1 MHGRGFAS
9 GIHKMKQTALFARL
23 NKLQAC
29 RSSRMNFGEDN
40 TMNGSLRHVAVALL
54 TAASLIVS
62 PAFAQALQ
70 GQDPSPAQQQQGQTA
85 PNAQPASQPGAQTGS
100 AASEPARDLKATMG
114 PDYSYGRAASPNIF
128 APYAPQNVPEPMLTN
143 STRLDQLIQDG
154 KLMLSLDDAISLAL
168 ENNLNISVAR
178 FTPWI
183 AETQLL
189 KAEAGGIPQ
198 SNSTQQVVLGTSPS
212 VSFDPI
218 VSVGYSW
225 QHGNFPVNNP
235 FISGTGTGT
244 NILVVNQNTSAVNFG
259 YTEGFHTGTNLQITL
274 NTARTATNEPDVFF
288 NPAFTPVLSATLSQP
303 LLNGFGILPNTRYII
318 EQKNTIK
325 AANSLFAQQV
335 IAVVTQ
341 TSNDYWELV
350 YDRQNVKVEEA
361 AVGVSQKLWEDNKKQ
376 LEIGTMAPLDVLTA
390 ESQLATDQQN
400 LIVAQTTKLQQETV
414 LLNDIAKSLLAKDVA
429 GIEIVPTTP
438 ITIPDIVENIPLQDA
453 VQEAWRKRPELY
465 QTDLS
470 RKNAEIEVKVLRNAL
485 LPSLNAYIQYTSQGL
500 YGTGINTNTVAG
512 QFIADPAAPLVGA
525 DGIPILINGN
535 PVFAGVPA
543 TTTSLS
549 HGGVS
554 QALTN
559 VFENQYPTYAA
570 GLTLT
575 MPLRNRS
582 AQADSARAQFDER
595 QLQVQYRQT
604 ENTIVINV
612 RNAIIALAQ
621 DRSQVAAAEKARNLA
636 QQTLDAEQK
645 KYQLGSSTSYQVV
658 LRSRDLTAAQGTALR
673 AQANLAEAL
682 VNFNQA
688 MGRTLEVQ
696 HITVA
701 DAMRGATGRDPLIPG
716 TPEPGSMVGAK

>member
-1 MHGRGFAS
+1 MHGRGVAS
-9 GIHKMKQTALFARL
+9 GIQKMKQIPWFARL
-23 NKLQAC
+23 NRLQAC
-29 RSSRMNFGEDN
+29 ASSRKFFGEDN

-54 TAASLIVS
+54 TAASLIVT
-62 PAFAQALQ
+62 PAFAQAQ
-70 GQDPSPAQQQQGQTA
+70 EGQTQSQTQVQPGQTA
-85 PNAQPASQPGAQTGS
+85 QGAQPPSQPGAQTG
-100 AASEPARDLKATMG
+100 APASEPARDLKATEG
-114 PDYSYGRAASPNIF
+114 PDYSTGRPMFPNIF
-128 APYAPQNVPEPMLTN
+128 APYAPQRIPEPMLTN

-414 LLNDIAKSLLAKDVA
+414 LLNDIAKDLLAKDVA

-438 ITIPDIVENIPLQDA
+438 IATPDIVENIALQDA
-453 VQEAWRKRPELY
+453 VQEAWKKRPELY
-465 QTDLS
+465 QADLNL
-470 RKNAEIEVKVLRNAL
+470 KNSQIEVKAIRNSL
-485 LPSLNAYIQYTSQGL
+485 LPSLNAYVQYVSQGL
-500 YGTGINTNTVAG
+500 NGTGFNTTGVNGTFV
-512 QFIADPAAPLVGA
+512 ADPQAPLVGA
-525 DGIPILINGN
+525 DGVPILINGN
-535 PVFAGVPA
+535 EAFAGVPA
-543 TTTSLS
+543 TTTAVT

-554 QALTN
+554 DALAQ
-559 VFENQYPTYAA
+559 VFKNQYPTYAA
-570 GLTLT
+570 GVTLT

-595 QLQVQYRQT
+595 QLRVQYRQA
-604 ENTIVINV
+604 ENTI
-612 RNAIIALAQ
+612 
-621 DRSQVAAAEKARNLA
+621 
-636 QQTLDAEQK
+636 
-645 KYQLGSSTSYQVV
+645 
-658 LRSRDLTAAQGTALR
+658 
-673 AQANLAEAL
+673 
-682 VNFNQA
+682 
-688 MGRTLEVQ
+688 
-696 HITVA
+696 
-701 DAMRGATGRDPLIPG
+701 
-716 TPEPGSMVGAK
+716 

>member
-1 MHGRGFAS
+1 M
-9 GIHKMKQTALFARL
+9 
-23 NKLQAC
+23 
-29 RSSRMNFGEDN
+29 
-40 TMNGSLRHVAVALL
+40 
-54 TAASLIVS
+54 
-62 PAFAQALQ
+62 
-70 GQDPSPAQQQQGQTA
+70 
-85 PNAQPASQPGAQTGS
+85 GADYTTGK
-100 AASEPARDLKATMG
+100 PVF
-114 PDYSYGRAASPNIF
+114 PNIF
-128 APYAPQNVPEPMLTN
+128 SPYAPRYIPEPMLTN
-143 STRLDQLIQDG
+143 STRLDQMIHDG

-168 ENNLNISVAR
+168 ENNLNIFVAR
-178 FTPWI
+178 FQPWI

-189 KAEAGGIPQ
+189 KAKAGGVPQ

-212 VSFDPI
+212 VSFDP
-218 VSVGYSW
+218 VFTASYNWYHS
-225 QHGNFPVNNP
+225 NNPVNNP

-244 NILVVNQNTSAVNFG
+244 NILVVNQNSSAVDFG
-259 YTEGFHTGTNLQITL
+259 YTQGFHTGTNLSITM

-288 NPAFTPVLSATLSQP
+288 NPAFTPILTATLSQP

-318 EQKNTIK
+318 EQKNSIK

-361 AVGVSQKLWEDNKKQ
+361 AVGVSQKLYEDNKKQ

-414 LLNDIAKSLLAKDVA
+414 LLNDIAKNLLAKDVA

-465 QTDLS
+465 QADLN
-470 RKNAEIEVKVLRNAL
+470 RKNLEIEVKVLRNAL
-485 LPSLNAYIQYTSQGL
+485 LPSLNAYVQYTSQGL
-500 YGTGINTNTVAG
+500 NGTGINTNTVAG

-525 DGIPILINGN
+525 DGVPILINGS
-535 PVFAGVPA
+535 PVFTGVPA

-595 QLQVQYRQT
+595 QSQVQYRQT

-612 RNAIIALAQ
+612 RNTIIALQQ

-658 LRSRDLTAAQGTALR
+658 LRSRDLTSAQGTALR

-682 VNFNQA
+682 VLFNQA

-701 DAMRGATGRDPLIPG
+701 DAMRGEMSRDPLIPG
-716 TPEPGSMVGAK
+716 TPESGSVVGAK

>member
-1 MHGRGFAS
+1 
-9 GIHKMKQTALFARL
+9 
-23 NKLQAC
+23 
-29 RSSRMNFGEDN
+29 
-40 TMNGSLRHVAVALL
+40 MNGSLRHVAVALL

-62 PAFAQALQ
+62 PAFAQAQ
-70 GQDPSPAQQQQGQTA
+70 QAQNQSPAQQQQGQTGQGQ
-85 PNAQPASQPGAQTGS
+85 QPASQPGAQTGS
-100 AASEPARDLKATMG
+100 SASEPVRNLREGMG
-114 PDYSYGRAASPNIF
+114 ADYSTGKPMFPNIF
-128 APYAPQNVPEPMLTN
+128 APYAPRSMPEPMLTN

-168 ENNLNISVAR
+168 ENNLNIFVER
-178 FTPWI
+178 FAPWI

-189 KAEAGGIPQ
+189 KAQAGGVPQ
-198 SNSTQQVVLGTSPS
+198 SLSTQQVVLGSSPS
-212 VSFDPI
+212 VSFDP
-218 VSVGYSW
+218 VLSVGYSW
-225 QHGNFPVNNP
+225 QHANVPVNNP

-244 NILVVNQNTSAVNFG
+244 DILVVNQNYSAVNFG
-259 YTEGFHTGTNLQITL
+259 YTQGFHTGTNFSVTL
-274 NTARTATNEPDVFF
+274 NTARSATNEPDVFF
-288 NPAFTPVLSATLSQP
+288 NPAFTPILTATLSQP

-325 AANSLFAQQV
+325 AANSQFAQQV

-341 TSNDYWELV
+341 TSDDYWELV
-350 YDRQNVKVEEA
+350 YDRENVKVEEA
-361 AVGVSQKLWEDNKKQ
+361 AVGVSHKLWEDNKKQ

-438 ITIPDIVENIPLQDA
+438 ISTPDVVENIPLQDA
-453 VQEAWRKRPELY
+453 VQEAWKKRPELY
-465 QTDLS
+465 QADLNLKNS
-470 RKNAEIEVKVLRNAL
+470 RIEVKATRNAL
-485 LPSLNAYIQYTSQGL
+485 LPSLNAYIQYQAQGL
-500 YGTGINTNTVAG
+500 NGTGINTTNVPG
-512 QFIADPAAPLVGA
+512 SFIADTGAPLVGP
-525 DGIPILINGN
+525 DGVPLVIGANEAF
-535 PVFAGVPA
+535 VGVPA
-543 TTTSLS
+543 TTTTLT

-554 QALTN
+554 DALSD
-559 VFENQYPTYAA
+559 VFKNQYPTYSA
-570 GLTLT
+570 GVTLT

-595 QLQVQYRQT
+595 QLQVEYRQT

-612 RNAIIALAQ
+612 RNAIIALQQ
-621 DRSQVAAAEKARNLA
+621 DRSQVAAAGKARDLA

-673 AQANLAEAL
+673 AQANLAEASVL
-682 VNFNQA
+682 FNQA

-701 DAMRGATGRDPLIPG
+701 DAMRGATTRDPLIPG
-716 TPEPGSMVGAK
+716 TPQPGSVVGAK

>member
-1 MHGRGFAS
+1 
-9 GIHKMKQTALFARL
+9 
-23 NKLQAC
+23 
-29 RSSRMNFGEDN
+29 
-40 TMNGSLRHVAVALL
+40 MNGSLRHVAVALL
-54 TAASLIVS
+54 TAASLMVS
-62 PAFAQALQ
+62 PAYAQAQQ
-70 GQDPSPAQQQQGQTA
+70 GQNQSPTQQQQGQPA
-85 PNAQPASQPGAQTGS
+85 AGEQPASVPGAQTGS
-100 AASEPARDLKATMG
+100 AASEPARNLREGMG
-114 PDYSYGRAASPNIF
+114 ADYSTGKPMFPNIF
-128 APYAPQNVPEPMLTN
+128 APYAPRSMPEPMLTN
-143 STRLDQLIQDG
+143 STRLDQLTQDG

-168 ENNLNISVAR
+168 ENNLNIFVQR
-178 FTPWI
+178 FAPWI

-189 KAEAGGIPQ
+189 KALAGGVPQ

-212 VSFDPI
+212 VSFDP
-218 VSVGYSW
+218 VFTAGYSW
-225 QHGNFPVNNP
+225 YHSNVPVNNP

-244 NILVVNQNTSAVNFG
+244 NILVVNQNSSAVDFG
-259 YTEGFHTGTNLQITL
+259 YTQGFHTGTSFSVTF
-274 NTARTATNEPDVFF
+274 NTPRTATNEPDVFF
-288 NPAFTPVLSATLSQP
+288 NPAFSPVLTATLSQP

-325 AANSLFAQQV
+325 ATNSVFAQNV

-350 YDRQNVKVEEA
+350 YDRQNVKVQEA

-400 LIVAQTTKLQQETV
+400 LIVAQSAKLQQETV
-414 LLNDIAKSLLAKDVA
+414 LLNDIAKNLLAKDVA
-429 GIEIVPTTP
+429 GIEIVPTTA
-438 ITIPDIVENIPLQDA
+438 ISTPDIVENIPLQDA

-465 QTDLS
+465 QADLS
-470 RKNAEIEVKVLRNAL
+470 LKNSQIEVKATRNAL
-485 LPSLNAYIQYTSQGL
+485 LPSLNAYIQYVSQGL
-500 YGTGINTNTVAG
+500 NGIGINTNEVAG
-512 QFIADPAAPLVGA
+512 SFVADTAAPLVGA
-525 DGIPILINGN
+525 DGVPILINGN
-535 PVFAGVPA
+535 EAFTGVPN
-543 TTTSLS
+543 TTTTFT
-549 HGGVS
+549 HGGVGN
-554 QALTN
+554 ALAN

-570 GLTLT
+570 GITLT

-595 QLQVQYRQT
+595 QQRVQYRQT

-612 RNAIIALAQ
+612 RNAIIALQQ

-658 LRSRDLTAAQGTALR
+658 LRSRDLTQAQGTALR
-673 AQANLAEAL
+673 AQANLEEAL

-701 DAMRGATGRDPLIPG
+701 DAMRGEMTRDPLIPG
-716 TPEPGSMVGAK
+716 TPVPGSVVGAK

>member
-1 MHGRGFAS
+1 
-9 GIHKMKQTALFARL
+9 
-23 NKLQAC
+23 
-29 RSSRMNFGEDN
+29 
-40 TMNGSLRHVAVALL
+40 MNGSLRHVAVALL
-54 TAASLIVS
+54 TAASLIVT
-62 PAFAQALQ
+62 PAFAQAQEDQNQSQ
-70 GQDPSPAQQQQGQTA
+70 GQAQPRQTA
-85 PNAQPASQPGAQTGS
+85 PGEQPASQPGAQTGS
-100 AASEPARDLKATMG
+100 TASEPARDLKENRG
-114 PDYSYGRAASPNIF
+114 EDYTTGKPMFPNPF
-128 APYAPQNVPEPMLTN
+128 APYAPRAIPEPMLTN
-143 STRLDQLIQDG
+143 STRLDQLIKDG

-168 ENNLNISVAR
+168 ENNLNIFVQR
-178 FTPWI
+178 FAPWI

-189 KAEAGGIPQ
+189 KAEAGGVPQ

-218 VSVGYSW
+218 LTVGYSW
-225 QHGNFPVNNP
+225 YHSNVPVNNP

-244 NILVVNQNTSAVNFG
+244 NILVVNQNSSAVDFG
-259 YTEGFHTGTNLQITL
+259 YTQGFHTGTNFSVTL
-274 NTARTATNEPDVFF
+274 NTPRSATNEPDVFF
-288 NPAFTPVLSATLSQP
+288 NPAFSPVLTATLSQP

-325 AANSLFAQQV
+325 ATNSVFAQAV
-335 IAVVTQ
+335 ITVVTQ

-350 YDRQNVKVEEA
+350 YDRQNVKVQEA

-400 LIVAQTTKLQQETV
+400 LIVAQTTKLTQETV
-414 LLNDIAKSLLAKDVA
+414 LLNDIAKNLLAKDVA
-429 GIEIVPTTP
+429 GIEIVPTTA
-438 ITIPDIVENIPLQDA
+438 ISAPDIVENIPLQDA

-465 QTDLS
+465 QVDLS
-470 RKNAEIEVKVLRNAL
+470 LKNSEIEVKVTRNAL
-485 LPSLNAYIQYTSQGL
+485 LPSLNAYVQYVSQGL
-500 YGTGINTNTVAG
+500 DGTGFNTTGVNGTFV
-512 QFIADPAAPLVGA
+512 ADPQAPLVGA
-525 DGIPILINGN
+525 DGVPVLINGN
-535 PVFAGVPA
+535 EAFTGVPA
-543 TTTSLS
+543 STTAVT

-554 QALTN
+554 DALSQ
-559 VFENQYPTYAA
+559 VFRNQYPTYAA
-570 GLTLT
+570 GITLT

-595 QLQVQYRQT
+595 QLRVQYRQT
-604 ENTIVINV
+604 ENNIVINV
-612 RNAIIALAQ
+612 RNAIITLQQ
-621 DRSQVAAAEKARNLA
+621 DRSQVAAAEKARTLA

-701 DAMRGATGRDPLIPG
+701 DAMRGEMSRDPLIPG
-716 TPEPGSMVGAK
+716 TPVPGTVVGAK

>member
-1 MHGRGFAS
+1 
-9 GIHKMKQTALFARL
+9 
-23 NKLQAC
+23 
-29 RSSRMNFGEDN
+29 
-40 TMNGSLRHVAVALL
+40 MNGSLRHVAVALL
-54 TAASLIVS
+54 TAASLIVT
-62 PAFAQALQ
+62 PAFAQAQ
-70 GQDPSPAQQQQGQTA
+70 EGQNQSQSQAQPRQTA
-85 PNAQPASQPGAQTGS
+85 QGEQPASQPGAQTGS
-100 AASEPARDLKATMG
+100 AASEPARNLREGMG
-114 PDYSYGRAASPNIF
+114 ADYSTGKPMFPNIF
-128 APYAPQNVPEPMLTN
+128 APYAPRSMPEPMLTN

-168 ENNLNISVAR
+168 ENNLNIFVQR
-178 FTPWI
+178 FVPWI
-183 AETQLL
+183 AETQML
-189 KAEAGGIPQ
+189 KALAGGVPQ
-198 SNSTQQVVLGTSPS
+198 SNATQQVVLGTSPS

-235 FISGTGTGT
+235 FISGTGTSS
-244 NILVVNQNTSAVNFG
+244 NILVVNQNSSALNFG
-259 YTEGFHTGTNLQITL
+259 YTEGFHTGTNFSVSM

-288 NPAFTPVLSATLSQP
+288 NPAFTPILTATLSQP

-318 EQKNTIK
+318 EQRNTIK
-325 AANSLFAQQV
+325 SANSVFAQNV

-350 YDRQNVKVEEA
+350 YDRQNVKVQEA

-414 LLNDIAKSLLAKDVA
+414 LLNDIAKNLLAKDVA
-429 GIEIVPTTP
+429 GIEIVPTTA
-438 ITIPDIVENIPLQDA
+438 ISTPDIVENIPLQDA

-465 QTDLS
+465 QVDLS
-470 RKNAEIEVKVLRNAL
+470 LKNSQIEVKATRNAL
-485 LPSLNAYIQYTSQGL
+485 LPSLNAYIQYQSQGL
-500 YGTGINTNTVAG
+500 NGTGINTNEIPNSFVPDT
-512 QFIADPAAPLVGA
+512 AAPLVDANGNV
-525 DGIPILINGN
+525 ILIGGN
-535 PVFAGVPA
+535 PAFTSFPA
-543 TTTSLS
+543 TTTTLS
-549 HGGVS
+549 HGGVGS
-554 QALTN
+554 ALAN
-559 VFENQYPTYAA
+559 VFENQYPVYSA
-570 GLTLT
+570 GITLT

-612 RNAIIALAQ
+612 RNAIIALQQ

-701 DAMRGATGRDPLIPG
+701 DAMRGESTRDPLIPG
-716 TPEPGSMVGAK
+716 TPVPGTVVGAK

>member
-1 MHGRGFAS
+1 
-9 GIHKMKQTALFARL
+9 
-23 NKLQAC
+23 
-29 RSSRMNFGEDN
+29 
-40 TMNGSLRHVAVALL
+40 MNGSLRHVAVALL
-54 TAASLIVS
+54 TAASLIMS
-62 PAFAQALQ
+62 PAYAQAQQ
-70 GQDPSPAQQQQGQTA
+70 GQNQSPAQAQQGQTA
-85 PNAQPASQPGAQTGS
+85 PGAQPASQPGAQTGS
-100 AASEPARDLKATMG
+100 AASEPARDLKESRGA
-114 PDYSYGRAASPNIF
+114 DYTTGKPIFPNIF
-128 APYAPQNVPEPMLTN
+128 SPYAPRYIPEPMLTN
-143 STRLDQLIQDG
+143 STRVDQLIQDG

-168 ENNLNISVAR
+168 ENNLNIFVAR
-178 FTPWI
+178 FQPWI

-189 KAEAGGIPQ
+189 KAKAGGIPQ
-198 SNSTQQVVLGTSPS
+198 SLSTQQVVLGTSPS
-212 VSFDPI
+212 VSFDP
-218 VSVGYSW
+218 VFTASYNWYHS
-225 QHGNFPVNNP
+225 NTPVNNP

-244 NILVVNQNTSAVNFG
+244 NILVVNQNSSAVNFG
-259 YTEGFHTGTNLQITL
+259 FTEGFHTGTNLQVTI

-288 NPAFTPVLSATLSQP
+288 NPAFSPILTATLSQP

-318 EQKNTIK
+318 EQKNSIK
-325 AANSLFAQQV
+325 AADSLFAQQV

-414 LLNDIAKSLLAKDVA
+414 LLNDIAKNLLAKDVA

-465 QTDLS
+465 QADLN
-470 RKNAEIEVKVLRNAL
+470 RKNAEIEVKVTRNAL

-500 YGTGINTNTVAG
+500 NGTGFNTTGVNGTFV
-512 QFIADPAAPLVGA
+512 ADPQAPLVGA
-525 DGIPILINGN
+525 DGLPILINGN
-535 PVFAGVPA
+535 EAFTGVPA
-543 TTTSLS
+543 TTTAVT
-549 HGGVS
+549 HGGLS
-554 QALTN
+554 NALTN
-559 VFENQYPTYAA
+559 VFENQFPTYAA

-682 VNFNQA
+682 VLFNQA

-701 DAMRGATGRDPLIPG
+701 DAMRGATRRDPLIPG
-716 TPEPGSMVGAK
+716 TPEPGTVVGAK

>member
-1 MHGRGFAS
+1 MHGRGVAS
-9 GIHKMKQTALFARL
+9 GIQKMKQIPWFARL
-23 NKLQAC
+23 NRLQAC
-29 RSSRMNFGEDN
+29 ASSRKFFGEDN

-54 TAASLIVS
+54 TAASLIVA
-62 PAFAQALQ
+62 PAYGQAQQ
-70 GQDPSPAQQQQGQTA
+70 GHNQSPAQAQQGQTA
-85 PNAQPASQPGAQTGS
+85 PGAQPASQPGAQTGS
-100 AASEPARDLKATMG
+100 AASEPARDLKESRGA
-114 PDYSYGRAASPNIF
+114 DYTTGKPELPNIF
-128 APYAPQNVPEPMLTN
+128 SPYAPRYIPEPMLTN

-168 ENNLNISVAR
+168 ENNLNIFVAR
-178 FTPWI
+178 FQPWI

-189 KAEAGGIPQ
+189 KAKAGGVPQ

-212 VSFDPI
+212 VSFDP
-218 VSVGYSW
+218 VFTASYNWYHS
-225 QHGNFPVNNP
+225 NTPVNNP

-244 NILVVNQNTSAVNFG
+244 NILVVNQNSSALDFG
-259 YTEGFHTGTNLQITL
+259 YTQGFHTGTNLSITM

-288 NPAFTPVLSATLSQP
+288 NPAFTPILTATLTQP

-318 EQKNTIK
+318 EQKNSIK
-325 AANSLFAQQV
+325 AANSFFAQQV

-414 LLNDIAKSLLAKDVA
+414 LLNDIAKNLLAKDVA

-500 YGTGINTNTVAG
+500 NGTGINTNTVAG

-525 DGIPILINGN
+525 DGTPILINGN

-701 DAMRGATGRDPLIPG
+701 DAMRGEMSRDPLIPG
-716 TPEPGSMVGAK
+716 TPEPGSVVGAK